1 MSKNHKHI
9 NRRKFI
15 GQASCAAIGA
25 STLFSTLFD
34 LKLAAAMATSNIRP
48 VADYKALVCILLA
61 GGNDSFNML
70 VPRGSGEY
78 QEYQSV
84 RSTLALPQGGLLPIY
99 PTSNDGKEYG
109 VHPSMS
115 GVQSLFNDRNLAFIS
130 NVGTLVN
137 PTTKTQYNNESVP
150 LPLGLF
156 SHADQIQQWQTS
168 IPDKRAALGWGGRM
182 ADILRGM
189 NNNQQVSMSISM
201 SGNNIY
207 QAGSRTTAYA
217 VDAESQM
224 GSSIRNYNN
233 TDSNWDMIRSAT
245 IDNLMDQTYAN
256 MFDATYADIV
266 KNSQE
271 ASDIFNAAIMNTN
284 PINTVFSPTELS
296 TSLKMVAQTIAA
308 RSTLDVGRQTFF
320 IVFGGWDHHEELI
333 NSQEGMLGVVSNA
346 LKEFYD
352 STVDL
357 GIQDEVTSFTIS
369 DFART
374 LTSNGKGSDH
384 AWGGNAMVMGGSVK
398 GGKIYGNYPDLYLDS
413 NVELG
418 KGRGVI
424 IPTTSA
430 DEYFAELAL
439 WFGVSPSD
447 LNLVL
452 PNIANF
458 YAPSATNPPIG
469 FIL

>member
-84 RSTLALPQGGLLPIY
+84 RSTLALPQGSLLPIY

-109 VHPSMS
+109 VHPSMP
-115 GVQSLFNDRNLAFIS
+115 GVQSLFNDGNLAFIS

-137 PTTKTQYNNESVP
+137 PTTKSQYNSGSVP

-201 SGNNIY
+201 NGNNIY

-217 VDAESQM
+217 VDAASQM

-233 TDSNWDMIRSAT
+233 TESNWDMIRSAT

-256 MFDATYADIV
+256 MFDATYADII

-308 RSTLDVGRQTFF
+308 RSTLDVGRQTYF

-333 NSQEGMLGVVSNA
+333 NNQDSMLGVVSNA

-357 GIQDEVTSFTIS
+357 GIENEVTSFTIS

-384 AWGGNAMVMGGSVK
+384 AWGGNAIVMGGSVK

-413 NVELG
+413 NIELG
-418 KGRGVI
+418 EGRGVI

-458 YAPSATNPPIG
+458 YAPSASNPPIG